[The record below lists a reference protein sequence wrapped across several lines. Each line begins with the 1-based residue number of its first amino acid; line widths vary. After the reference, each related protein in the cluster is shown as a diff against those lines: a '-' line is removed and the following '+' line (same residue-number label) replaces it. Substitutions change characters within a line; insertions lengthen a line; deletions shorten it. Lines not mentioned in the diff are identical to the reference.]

1 MFQKSTFFMRVIVVL
16 LGLVILIPC
25 ILFLPHVV
33 EILKSALEEMSS
45 QEGSLFAVM
54 YFLVYIAIYFALIPF
69 LMAIYQTLK
78 LLGYIDVKETFSEK
92 TIKALKTIKNC
103 AIAIL
108 SIYIIGVMPIICYFA
123 IYNGMPS
130 GIIIWAALSLIP
142 MAIAVFASML
152 GNLIKEAIDIKSEND
167 LTI

>member
-25 ILFLPHVV
+25 ILFLPYVV
-33 EILKSALEEMSS
+33 EILKSALEEMSA
-45 QEGSLFAVM
+45 QEGALFAGM
-54 YFLVYIAIYFALIPF
+54 YFLVYVSIYFALIPF

-78 LLGYIDVKETFSEK
+78 LLGYIDMKETFSEK
-92 TIKALKTIKNC
+92 TVKALKIIKNC

-108 SIYIIGVMPIICYFA
+108 SIYIVGVMPIICYFT
-123 IYNGMPS
+123 IYSGVPN
-130 GIIIWAALSLIP
+130 GIILWAAFALIP

-152 GNLIKEAIDIKSEND
+152 MNLIKEAIDIKSEND